1 MAKKVIKKSA
11 KKSKASSKSLFQRT
25 TPLDIWKAN
34 KLAITAGL
42 LVVAVGFGAYGYVN
56 NYFSSASQS
65 WSWTNLPSIS
75 SVPVLKDPNNGST
88 AGLTAKACL
97 WKDEVAATETYNL
110 RVEFRTTNSRAQA
123 LTQEYKPFVAS
134 GPVEEIRNINDTY
147 ERYRGVKAVF
157 SKAPYWT
164 QVSDS
169 EWVSRTAINKVR
181 LTYSTVGF
189 NRTNTT
195 EPYVVF
201 GLTPALGAVLP
212 VAQST
217 PVKLFDL
224 SRCIE
229 SPFSNSST
237 SSTTSNQ
244 STGSTTGTQSSTSS
258 AGDTQGK
265 STTTTTKSGS
275 SQAAPKTN
283 GTAPTP
289 TTESQAPKTNGTGGG
304 GSL

>member
-1 MAKKVIKKSA
+1 MPKKVTKKA
-11 KKSKASSKSLFQRT
+11 TKKSKTSTKSLFQRT

-34 KLAITAGL
+34 KLAITVGL

-65 WSWTNLPSIS
+65 WNWTALPSIS
-75 SVPVLKDPNNGST
+75 SVSVLKDPNSGSM

-110 RVEFRTTNSRAQA
+110 RVEFRTTSSRAQA
-123 LTQEYKPFVAS
+123 LTQEYKPFVGS

-147 ERYRGVKAVF
+147 ERYRGVKGVF

-164 QVSDS
+164 QVSNS
-169 EWVSRTAINKVR
+169 EWVSRTAINKVK

-201 GLTPALGAVLP
+201 GLTPALGAVIP
-212 VAQST
+212 VAQSA
-217 PVKLFDL
+217 PVKLM
-224 SRCIE
+224 SISKCID
-229 SPFSNSST
+229 SPFSSST
-237 SSTTSNQ
+237 STTTST
-244 STGSTTGTQSSTSS
+244 SKTTNTSKAS
-258 AGDTQGK
+258 KPVSKPGA
-265 STTTTTKSGS
+265 
-275 SQAAPKTN
+275 KTN
-283 GTAPTP
+283 GTKA
-289 TTESQAPKTNGTGGG
+289 